1 MPSSSLPPLHR
12 TVLLGAGLVVI
23 AAGLHAAGGTVNLI
37 LVSALLAMTLS
48 PIPILLEGR
57 GLKHG
62 PAVALTVLGALVGG
76 ALLVS
81 GLAAGLSG
89 LQAKLPA
96 YQESLSGLLSGL
108 EGTLTARGIDI
119 HEALKPDATRV
130 VEVVRTVAGG
140 ALGALGYSLFALI
153 LVALILA
160 ELPARGTPEAEAGS
174 LTGHFA
180 VVGVSVRR
188 FVGLTGLMGAGQAV
202 ANLLVMLAVGTD
214 FPLVWAVLF
223 FLLNFVPFGF
233 ILGMIPPLVVTL
245 LEHGPARAG
254 ILLAVTFLI
263 NVISDNVVKPKVM
276 GQGLG
281 LSPLVIVLSLMA
293 WSVILGPMGAILAV
307 PLTIAL
313 TLTMPRLSG
322 GISPAG

>member
-23 AAGLHAAGGTVNLI
+23 AAGLHASGGTVNLI

-48 PIPILLEGR
+48 PIPFLLEGR
-57 GLKHG
+57 GVKHG

-76 ALLVS
+76 ALLVTA
-81 GLAAGLSG
+81 LAAGLSG

-96 YQESLSGLLSGL
+96 YQESLSGLLGGL
-108 EGTLTARGIDI
+108 ERVLSARG
-119 HEALKPDATRV
+119 AP
-130 VEVVRTVAGG
+130 EV
-140 ALGALGYSLFALI
+140 
-153 LVALILA
+153 
-160 ELPARGTPEAEAGS
+160 EAGS

-188 FVGLTGLMGAGQAV
+188 FVALTGLMGAGQAV

-254 ILLAVTFLI
+254 ILLGVTFAI
-263 NVISDNVVKPKVM
+263 NAVSDNVVKPKVM
-276 GQGLG
+276 GQSLG

-293 WSVILGPMGAILAV
+293 WSLILGPIGAILAV

-313 TLTMPRLSG
+313 TLTVPHLSG
-322 GISPAG
+322 SARPAE